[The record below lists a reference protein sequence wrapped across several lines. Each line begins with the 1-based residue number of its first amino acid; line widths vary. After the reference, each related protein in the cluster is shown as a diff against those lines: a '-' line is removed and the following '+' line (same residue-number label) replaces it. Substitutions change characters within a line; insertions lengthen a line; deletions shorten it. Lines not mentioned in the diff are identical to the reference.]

1 MSKSKN
7 VTIQKRKKK
16 KHPFRTA
23 FSFLLM
29 FAAAFLLWTAG
40 EDFITTM
47 KLKKEISNSQNEI
60 VELEKQQTSLQEEK
74 KKLEDPNYVVR
85 YARGKY
91 MFTKPGEQIFKLP
104 AKNTADS
111 EEEE

>member
-1 MSKSKN
+1 
-7 VTIQKRKKK
+7 
-16 KHPFRTA
+16 
-23 FSFLLM
+23 M

-40 EDFITTM
+40 EDFVTTM
-47 KLKKEISNSQNEI
+47 KLKKEISNSQNDI
-60 VELEKQQTSLQEEK
+60 ADLEKQQTSLEEEK

-104 AKNTADS
+104 AKNADDS
-111 EEEE
+111 DDE